1 MTINEIE
8 LRRELLDKALA
19 GAKLPEAIEY
29 AHDMW
34 RFVSG
39 QDAALTYGP
48 SGLAATWMD
57 GATPVK
63 PEGQWRFVYGNAPDA
78 AARGLQPSECVGIAL
93 SAEGRWRRVD
103 GLGDTINC
111 QPGDFDVHPIWGGM
125 RDIVT
130 DDGLHLVEIP
140 KFWVRFEA
148 RGDERLWLVSPR
160 AREGFDLHPAFLA
173 ADGRAVAVL
182 RVAKYLATDKEGKI
196 GVAAGQ
202 TPWTAITIDEARR
215 KCEALGQ
222 GWRMWSIYDQAAIQ
236 LLTLIEMGTPDMQD
250 AIARGNVDGD
260 GIKPTGSTGAA
271 WRGIHDLW
279 GNVWQFVDGLRI
291 TSGGVIEVWHDL
303 LPGPEAWVNTG
314 VAYGPGK
321 DDGFP
326 TDLHTEQDRGFNLS
340 LLFLPSEVTD
350 DREDAIIPDYAWGRW
365 QDRETIALRGGHWN
379 YGGYAG
385 VFALNLLLARS
396 SASTDIGFRP
406 AFGF

>member
-1 MTINEIE
+1 MTISEIE

-39 QDAALTYGP
+39 QDAALVYGP
-48 SGLAATWMD
+48 TGMPANWMD
-57 GATPVK
+57 GATPV
-63 PEGQWRFVYGNAPDA
+63 PEAEVARLFRDA
-78 AARGLQPSECVGIAL
+78 SVVGIAL
-93 SAEGRWRRVD
+93 DESGNWRRVD
-103 GLGDTINC
+103 AAGRTLDAF
-111 QPGDFDVHPIWGGM
+111 DFDRHPIWGGL

-130 DDGLHLVEIP
+130 DDGLNLVEIP
-140 KFWVRFEA
+140 RFWVRFEA

-202 TPWTAITIDEARR
+202 TPWGAITIDEARR

-236 LLTLIEMGTPDMQD
+236 LLELIEMGTPDMQD
-250 AIARGNVDGD
+250 AIARGNVDGG
-260 GIKPTGSTGAA
+260 GIKPTGSTGAD

-303 LPGPEAWVNTG
+303 LPGSETWVNTG

-340 LLFLPSEVTD
+340 LLFLPSEVSD

-365 QDRETIALRGGHWN
+365 QDRETIAIRGGSWVNGSH
-379 YGGYAG
+379 AG
-385 VFALNLLLARS
+385 VFALNLLHARS
-396 SASTDIGFRP
+396 HSGAHLGFRP

>member
-1 MTINEIE
+1 MTISEIE
-8 LRRELLDKALA
+8 MRRELLDKAMA
-19 GAKLPEAIEY
+19 NASLPEAIEY

-39 QDAALTYGP
+39 RDAALVYGP
-48 SGLAATWMD
+48 SGMPADWMN
-57 GATPVK
+57 GATPVA
-63 PEGQWRFVYGNAPDA
+63 QADV
-78 AARGLQPSECVGIAL
+78 ARLFRDSSIVGIAL
-93 SAEGRWRRVD
+93 EPDGSWRRID
-103 GLGDTINC
+103 AGGEALEGT
-111 QPGDFDVHPIWGGM
+111 PDFDRHMVWGGI

-130 DDGLHLVEIP
+130 DDGLHLVDIP
-140 KFWVRFEA
+140 KFWTRFEE
-148 RGDERLWLVSPR
+148 RGDERLWWISPR
-160 AREGFDLHPAFLA
+160 ALKGFDLHPAFLA
-173 ADGRAVAVL
+173 PDGRAVSVL

-202 TPWTAITIDEARR
+202 TPWGAITIDEARR

-236 LLTLIEMGTPDMQD
+236 LLALIEMGTPDMQD

-291 TSGGVIEVWHDL
+291 SAGGVIEVWHDL
-303 LPGPEAWVNTG
+303 LPGPDAWVNTG

-326 TDLHTEQDRGFNLS
+326 TDLHMERDRGFNLS
-340 LLFLPSEVTD
+340 LLFLPSEVSD
-350 DREDAIIPDYAWGRW
+350 DREDAIIPDYVWGRW
-365 QDRETIALRGGHWN
+365 QDRETIAIRGGNWRN
-379 YGGYAG
+379 GSNAG
-385 VFALNLLLARS
+385 VFALSLFNARS
-396 SASTDIGFRP
+396 NSRTYLGFRP

>member
-1 MTINEIE
+1 MTISEIE

-48 SGLAATWMD
+48 SGLAGTWMD

-63 PEGQWRFVYGNAPDA
+63 SEGRWGFVYGNAPDA

-93 SAEGRWRRVD
+93 SADGRWRRID
-103 GLGDTINC
+103 GVGDTINC
-111 QPGDFDVHPIWGGM
+111 QPGDFDTHPIWGGM

-148 RGDERLWLVSPR
+148 RGDERLWWVSPR

-182 RVAKYLATDKEGKI
+182 RVAKYLATDKAGKI

-202 TPWTAITIDEARR
+202 TPWTSITIDEARR
-215 KCEALGQ
+215 RCEALGQ
-222 GWRMWSIYDQAAIQ
+222 GWRMWSIYDLAAVQ
-236 LLTLIEMGTPDMQD
+236 LLALIEMGTPDMQD
-250 AIARGNVDGD
+250 AIARGNVDGS
-260 GIKPTGSTGAA
+260 GVKPTGSTGAV

-279 GNVWQFVDGLRI
+279 GNVWQFTDGLRI
-291 TSGGVIEVWHDL
+291 TADGMIEVWHEQ
-303 LPGPEAWVNTG
+303 LPGSQAWVNTG
-314 VAYGPGK
+314 VPYGPNK

-326 TDLHTEQDRGFNLS
+326 ADLHIDRGRNFNLS
-340 LLFLPSEVTD
+340 FLFLPSEVTD
-350 DREDAIIPDYAWGRW
+350 DREEAIIPDYVWGRW
-365 QDRETIALRGGHWN
+365 GDRETIAISGGSWN
-379 YGGYAG
+379 SGASAG
-385 VFALNLLLARS
+385 VFALNLSGARS
-396 SASTDIGFRP
+396 VAGSSIGFRP
-406 AFGF
+406 AFAF

>member
-1 MTINEIE
+1 MTIREIE
-8 LRRELLDKALA
+8 MRRELLDKALA
-19 GAKLPEAIEY
+19 FAPPPEAIEY

-48 SGLAATWMD
+48 SGLAGTWMD

-63 PEGQWRFVYGNAPDA
+63 LEGRARFVYGNVRDA
-78 AARGLQPSECVGIAL
+78 AARGLQPSERVGIAL

-103 GLGDTINC
+103 GFGDTMSC
-111 QPGDFDVHPIWGGM
+111 QPSDFDTHPIWGGI

-140 KFWVRFEA
+140 KFWTRFEE
-148 RGDERLWLVSPR
+148 RDDERLWWVSPR
-160 AREGFDLHPAFLA
+160 AVEGFDLHPAFLA
-173 ADGRAVAVL
+173 PDGRAVSVL
-182 RVAKYLATDKEGKI
+182 RVAKYLASDRDGKI

-202 TPWTAITIDEARR
+202 TPWGAITIDEARR
-215 KCEALGQ
+215 KCVALGQ
-222 GWRMWSIYDQAAIQ
+222 GWRMWSVYDQSAIQ
-236 LLTLIEMGTPDMQD
+236 LLALIEMGTPDMQD

-260 GIKPTGSTGAA
+260 GIKLTGSTGAS

-291 TSGGVIEVWHDL
+291 SAGGVIEVWHDL
-303 LPGPEAWVNTG
+303 LPGPDAWVNTG

-326 TDLHTEQDRGFNLS
+326 TDLHMERDRGFNLS
-340 LLFLPSEVTD
+340 LLFLPSEVSD
-350 DREDAIIPDYAWGRW
+350 DREDAIIPDYVWGRW
-365 QDRETIALRGGHWN
+365 QDRETIAIRGGFWN
-379 YGGYAG
+379 SGCNAG
-385 VFALNLLLARS
+385 VFALGLSSARS
-396 SASTDIGFRP
+396 DSSTLFGFRP

>member
-1 MTINEIE
+1 MTISEIE

-19 GAKLPEAIEY
+19 AAKLPEAIEY

-48 SGLAATWMD
+48 DSATGWMR
-57 GATPVK
+57 GATPV
-63 PEGQWRFVYGNAPDA
+63 PMDEV
-78 AARGLQPSECVGIAL
+78 ARIVRAEVVGIAL
-93 SAEGRWRRVD
+93 GPEGRWRRIDLDVD
-103 GLGDTINC
+103 TL
-111 QPGDFDVHPIWGGM
+111 PMAAEAFDAHPIWGGM

-140 KFWVRFEA
+140 KFWVRFEV
-148 RGDERLWLVSPR
+148 RGDERLWWVSPR

-182 RVAKYLATDKEGKI
+182 RVAKYLATDKAGKI

-202 TPWTAITIDEARR
+202 TPWTSITIDEARR
-215 KCEALGQ
+215 RCEALGQ
-222 GWRMWSIYDQAAIQ
+222 GWRMWSVYDQAAIQ
-236 LLTLIEMGTPDMQD
+236 LLALIEMGTPDMQD

-260 GIKPTGSTGAA
+260 GVKPTGSTGAA

-303 LPGPEAWVNTG
+303 LPGSDAWVNTG

-340 LLFLPSEVTD
+340 LLFLPSEVSD
-350 DREDAIIPDYAWGRW
+350 DREDAIIPDYTWGRW
-365 QDRETIALRGGHWN
+365 QDRETIALRGGSWGS
-379 YGGYAG
+379 GGNAG
-385 VFALNLLLARS
+385 VFALALDHARS
-396 SASTDIGFRP
+396 DASTSVGFRP